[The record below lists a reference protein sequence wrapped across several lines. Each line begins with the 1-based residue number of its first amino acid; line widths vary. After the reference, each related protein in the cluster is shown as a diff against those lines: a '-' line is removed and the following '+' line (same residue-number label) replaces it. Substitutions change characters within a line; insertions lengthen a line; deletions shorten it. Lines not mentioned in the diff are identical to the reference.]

1 MDAAITSLR
10 LLTGLALVIVSF
22 GVFLPY
28 SIRPEE
34 FFIKR
39 LRPTSGH
46 KITHRQLLARAFIGA
61 GLLYPGAW
69 MLSYLLIV
77 RNVTGMSLRDQI
89 TVWLIVT
96 LVAGPIMGSLVYL
109 HLRLRRYRRLIPD
122 EPVNLEA
129 GFVLRKP

>member
-1 MDAAITSLR
+1 MDVFITSLR

-28 SIRPEE
+28 SVRPER

-39 LRPTSGH
+39 LRPTSGR

-61 GLLYPGAW
+61 GLLPAGAW
-69 MLSYLLIV
+69 MLGYLLIV

-89 TVWLIVT
+89 TVWLTVT
-96 LVAGPIMGSLVYL
+96 LVGGPIIGSLVYS
-109 HLRLRRYRRLIPD
+109 HFRLRRYHRLTPG
-122 EPVNLEA
+122 EPANLEA
-129 GFVLRKP
+129 GFVLRKL

>member
-1 MDAAITSLR
+1 MDVFITSLR

-22 GVFLPY
+22 GGFLPY
-28 SIRPEE
+28 SVRPER

-39 LRPTSGH
+39 LRPTSGR

-61 GLLYPGAW
+61 GLLPAGAW
-69 MLSYLLIV
+69 MLGYLLIV

-89 TVWLIVT
+89 TVWLTVT
-96 LVAGPIMGSLVYL
+96 LVGVLIGGPLAYAYF
-109 HLRLRRYRRLIPD
+109 RLRRYHRLIPG
-122 EPVNLEA
+122 EPANLEA

>member
-1 MDAAITSLR
+1 MDVAITSLR

-28 SIRPEE
+28 SVRPER
-34 FFIKR
+34 FLIKR
-39 LRPTSGH
+39 LRPTSGR

-61 GLLYPGAW
+61 GLLPAGAW
-69 MLSYLLIV
+69 MLGYLLIV

-89 TVWLIVT
+89 TVWLTVT
-96 LVAGPIMGSLVYL
+96 LVGVLIGGPLAYS
-109 HLRLRRYRRLIPD
+109 HFRLRRYHRLTPG
-122 EPVNLEA
+122 EPANLEA

>member
-28 SIRPEE
+28 STRPED

-46 KITHRQLLARAFIGA
+46 KITHGQLLARAFIGA

-96 LVAGPIMGSLVYL
+96 LVAGPIIGSLVYSDF
-109 HLRLRRYRRLIPD
+109 RLRRYHRLIPD
-122 EPVNLEA
+122 EPANLEA
-129 GFVLRKP
+129 DFVLRKP

>member
-1 MDAAITSLR
+1 MDVFITSLR

-28 SIRPEE
+28 SVRPER

-39 LRPTSGH
+39 LRPTSGR

-61 GLLYPGAW
+61 GLLPAGAW
-69 MLSYLLIV
+69 MLGYLLIV

-89 TVWLIVT
+89 TVWLTVT
-96 LVAGPIMGSLVYL
+96 LVGGPIMGSL
-109 HLRLRRYRRLIPD
+109 RLFTPQTPEIPQAN
-122 EPVNLEA
+122 PWQA
-129 GFVLRKP
+129 GELGGRFCAT